1 MPRRSRLQGATVA
14 TDKLFYL
21 FLLFYWIFQDRPDR
35 ILQLLDD
42 LPATAGGYSFSA
54 PVLKEREYRVATA

>member
-1 MPRRSRLQGATVA
+1 MA

-21 FLLFYWIFQDRPDR
+21 FLLFYWIFQDQPDR

-42 LPATAGGYSFSA
+42 LPAAAAGYSFSA
-54 PVLKEREYRVATA
+54 PVLKEREYRVTTP

>member
-14 TDKLFYL
+14 TDKLFY
-21 FLLFYWIFQDRPDR
+21 WIFQDRPDR
-35 ILQLLDD
+35 ILQFLDD

-54 PVLKEREYRVATA
+54 PVLKEREYRVTTP